1 MRKGI
6 FNYRILAVLSMITL
20 ALTVIYGGTYII
32 CHAYTKDA
40 EKAVKMAHR
49 GRFKEVKETKIEE
62 KEPEK
67 PVESASEVQ
76 SEPIIDEVVDVE
88 PVKGLTRDVY
98 ETRMTSF
105 YANDGYGTGN
115 CTGSG
120 LCSWDFGVNDKGWYT
135 YNGKLVIA
143 TATNYLTRSGWSLA
157 DGVRTY
163 KYYDELILNIDGVDY
178 PAIVLDSCGS
188 SMRNGRIDLFVS
200 GAWAVKDTI
209 IQVKEY

>member
-49 GRFKEVKETKIEE
+49 GRSEEAKETKIEE

-76 SEPIIDEVVDVE
+76 SEPIIEEVVDVE
-88 PVKGLTRDVY
+88 PVKELTRDVY

-105 YANDGYGTGN
+105 YANDGYGTEN

-143 TATNYLTRSGWSLA
+143 TATNYLTRSGWTLA

-188 SMRNGRIDLFVS
+188 SMHNGRIDLFVS
-200 GAWAVKDTI
+200 GAWAVKDAM